1 MTDDRAKSLILLAK
15 QPEPG
20 RVKTRLQARF
30 SPVEAAELAAAALAD
45 TVDSVRSSRARHR
58 FLAFDGDPTGWDDGF
73 TVLRQPEGGLSD
85 RLAAAFRDAM
95 VQVPDEPVLLIGMDT
110 PQVSVDLLDRSWR
123 GSDAVLGLSE
133 DGGFWAIGLRSVDPE
148 AVFAG
153 IPMSTDRTGAA
164 QLARLGT
171 LGLSVEL
178 LPPLRDIDEPADA
191 DHVADRF
198 PLLRFSQRHR
208 QLTAANSEQPVE
220 RLFDQLYDGGRVV
233 SLSGGGRR
241 RGEGF
246 VDGYPRWAR
255 SADPVDEMVVLRC
268 EAPVIDIG
276 CGPGRMVAAL
286 QQSGRAALGID
297 ISRTAV
303 ALGSRRGG
311 QLLRRGYADPLPG
324 EGRWGTALLL
334 DGNIGLGGD
343 AVSLIGRCRELVGAG
358 GLIICELD
366 PDPASEETYQLVLS
380 DQRHHSAPTPW
391 VSIGLGGIQRIAA
404 RLDLIIVEEWRAGDR
419 AFVSLRTAA

>member
-1 MTDDRAKSLILLAK
+1 MTDDRAQSLILLAK
-15 QPEPG
+15 QPVPG

-30 SPVEAAELAAAALAD
+30 SPVESAELAAAALAD
-45 TVDSVRSSRARHR
+45 TVDTVRSSHVRRR

-73 TVLRQPEGGLSD
+73 TVLHQPDGDLSD

-95 VQVPDEPVLLIGMDT
+95 VQAPDEPALLIGMDT
-110 PQVSVDLLDRSWR
+110 PQVTAELLHQSWR

-178 LPPLRDIDEPADA
+178 LPPLRDVDEPADA
-191 DHVADRF
+191 AHVSDHF
-198 PLLRFSQRHR
+198 PALRFSQRHR
-208 QLTAANSEQPVE
+208 QLTAASREQPVE
-220 RLFDQLYDGGRVV
+220 RLFDQLYDGGSVI
-233 SLSGGGRR
+233 SLAGGGSRR
-241 RGEGF
+241 SERF
-246 VDGYPRWAR
+246 VDGYPRWSR

-297 ISRTAV
+297 ISRTAI

-311 QLLRRGYADPLPG
+311 QLLHRGHTDPLPG

-334 DGNIGLGGD
+334 DGNIGIGGD
-343 AVSLIGRCRELVGAG
+343 PVSLIGRCCELVGAG

-366 PDPASEETYQLVLS
+366 PDPACEEVYQLVLS
-380 DQRHHSAPTPW
+380 GQRHHSAPTPW
-391 VSIGLGGIQRIAA
+391 VSIGLAGIQRIAVG
-404 RLDLIIVEEWRAGDR
+404 LDLIMAEEWRAGGR
-419 AFVSLRTAA
+419 AFVSLRTAT